1 MISLID
7 LSAIY
12 WGAWHATANKDVS
25 DAHGITVGHV
35 RRIAA
40 ASEHVAICCDSP
52 KSWRKE
58 KHPTY
63 KANRPEKDQ
72 QAVGEL
78 RRVIETLRKDGMLIW
93 QFEGFEADDII
104 ASAVS
109 QTVGEVVIHTAD
121 KDLMQLV
128 DKRVTVQSHITG
140 KVFDEAAVF
149 EKFGVYPSEMRDF
162 LALVGDKVD
171 AVEGVAGVGPKTAAM
186 LLQAWG
192 TIDNIQR
199 AIADGIIEA
208 TPKVLESLKASGAI
222 LDIGRELISLRTDVP
237 LKFDEIFEER
247 KVEPL
252 VEQAEVVD
260 EEPTE
265 PEPTVSKA
273 MVIAT
278 PGAVD
283 RLQPTNANGALNM
296 AKVIFN
302 SRMYSRFPSPEAIF
316 SIIVRGSEMGIG
328 ALTALDS
335 FHFVE
340 GKPVPHAMLII
351 ARAKAHPDCEYFQ
364 CVDSTPTTATW
375 ETKNRRNPKPTRHTY
390 TLAQAESAG
399 LVVPGKANNWTKRPD
414 EMIRKTAG
422 VQLCRIEYPDAA
434 LGLYALEEME

>member
-72 QAVGEL
+72 QAIGEL
-78 RRVIETLRKDGMLIW
+78 QRVIETLRKDGMLIW
-93 QFEGFEADDII
+93 QSEGFEADDII
-104 ASAVS
+104 ASAAS
-109 QTVGEVVIHTAD
+109 HFNGEIVIHTAD
-121 KDLMQLV
+121 KDLMQIV
-128 DKRVTVQSHITG
+128 SSRVKVQSHITG

-162 LALVGDKVD
+162 LALLGDKSD
-171 AVEGVAGVGPKTAAM
+171 NVAGVPGVGEKTAAA
-186 LLQAWG
+186 LLVKYA
-192 TIDNIQR
+192 TIDGIQD
-199 AIADGIIEA
+199 AIADGTIEA

-260 EEPTE
+260 EEPE
-265 PEPTVSKA
+265 PEPVSKA

-296 AKVIFN
+296 SKVIFS

-364 CVDSTPTTATW
+364 CVESTPTESTW

-390 TLAQAESAG
+390 TLAQATTAG
-399 LVVPGKANNWTKRPD
+399 LLITKEGKQNNWTKRPD